1 MPTMKSQN
9 TKQASAQPAAAAPVV
24 AKPAAAAPV
33 VATPAVAAPAVV
45 PAAKSAKGKAKAT
58 AEVVAAPVVAAPVV
72 AAPVVAAP
80 VVAAP
85 VVAAPV
91 VKASKGKGK
100 TAVEPAEVAVAVPVQ
115 EGGAKVPKVK
125 EAKEAKE
132 AKGGKG
138 AKVPKVKEAKEGGKG
153 TKAPKVKEAKGT
165 KVKAPK
171 ESKVKAPKAPKVKA
185 TTDADE
191 ASEDLD
197 GGKRSFKAMLP
208 GSEKYEGRYTG
219 LTPYQAANKALSK
232 YYREEKDSTVVKS
245 SSEITFSIRESTR
258 GSKRSVYTYN
268 GRREKLATPVE
279 YTIKGKDGD
288 RTVVKEYK
296 NRLTKVK
303 KAEAEAVVATSSA

>member
-85 VVAAPV
+85 VV
-91 VKASKGKGK
+91 KASKGKGK

-115 EGGAKVPKVK
+115 EGGAKVPKV
-125 EAKEAKE
+125 KEAKE